1 MHPAIF
7 QRRVNH
13 RISQCTQV
21 LEAVQQI
28 VDEATLETRPKTVA
42 VVTPISFEL
51 ASALILL
58 AKLRS
63 SGQADVNENAVWQ
76 AAQMRMASARHALF
90 VAQDDG
96 DLPYSFRSSALSI

>member
-7 QRRVNH
+7 ERRVVH
-13 RISQCTQV
+13 RISQCTQA
-21 LEAVQQI
+21 LEAVHQI
-28 VDEATLETRPKTVA
+28 VDETTLETRSKTVA

-58 AKLRS
+58 EKLRS
-63 SGQADVNENAVWQ
+63 ADRVDVNENAVWQ
-76 AAQMRMASARHALF
+76 AAQLRMASARHALF

-96 DLPYSFRSSALSI
+96 DLPYSFRGSALSI